1 MQIYLSVN
9 SLFLDKSALPGRRG
23 WREDSKEEIDQFQGE
38 IDALLLG
45 VWKRADC
52 PSCNCC
58 YSSAFS
64 AK

>member
-9 SLFLDKSALPGRRG
+9 SLFPDKSALPGRRG
-23 WREDSKEEIDQFQGE
+23 WREDSEEE

-45 VWKRADC
+45 LWERADC
-52 PSCNCC
+52 SSCKCC
-58 YSSAFS
+58 YSSDFS